1 MANENKK
8 DFNAMLKD
16 GKDMPKIVEIT
27 DQKSIEKYGG
37 SRMYFAP
44 PLDYDAVMRRVPE
57 GMVITVGDIRVYFA
71 KQNGAD
77 FTDPIT
83 AGIFCSIAAWAS
95 FQRTED
101 KTPYWRTL
109 KANGELNPKYPGGV
123 EEQKKLLEAEGH
135 TIVKK
140 GRTNIRCYVKDF
152 EKFLYGLE

>member
-27 DQKSIEKYGG
+27 DEKSIEKYGG
-37 SRMYFAP
+37 RRMYFAP

-57 GMVITVGDIRVYFA
+57 GMVITVGDIREYFA
-71 KQNGAD
+71 SQNDAD

-95 FQRTED
+95 FQRSDD

-123 EEQKKLLEAEGH
+123 EEQKRLLEAEGH
-135 TIVKK
+135 AIIKK
-140 GRTNIRCYVKDF
+140 GRTNIRYYVKDY
-152 EKFLYGLE
+152 ENFLYRLD